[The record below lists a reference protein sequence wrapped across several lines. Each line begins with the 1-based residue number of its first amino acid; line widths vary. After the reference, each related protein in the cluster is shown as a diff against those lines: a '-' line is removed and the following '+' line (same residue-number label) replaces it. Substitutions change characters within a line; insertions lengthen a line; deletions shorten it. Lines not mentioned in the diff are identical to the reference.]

1 MNKRIIFHIDVNNA
15 FLSWSAVYLLK
26 NGYKQDI
33 RTIPSVIGGDEKMRH
48 GIVLAKSPV
57 AKKFGVITAE
67 TLYSAKKKCP
77 SLKVFPPNHD
87 FYDKCSKELFAYLK
101 NFSPQLEQFSIDE
114 CFIDMT
120 GTTYLYKDYLKL
132 ANDIKEEVK
141 KRFGFTVNVGIGN
154 NKLCAKM
161 ASDFEKPDKVH
172 TLFNDEV
179 KEKMWPLDVGELFM
193 VGKKTKEELNKISI
207 YTVRDLA
214 NADIKILKKYFKNHA
229 EDLKRAAWG
238 IDDSKIETKTKSS
251 SISTSQTFAYDITD
265 EEKLKSILFQY
276 ANDLTR
282 QLRSKKQYANT
293 VAVIF
298 KNNNFK
304 SYTAQAKLNN
314 ATNETKEIYNLAISI
329 FDKNYKKEPIRLIG
343 LRLAELSF
351 QKETQLTLFD
361 KAIEEKKADVQM
373 IVDSINEKFGKTLV
387 APASLRQNIA
397 LNKNKSKNK

>member
-57 AKKFGVITAE
+57 AKKYGVVTAE

-77 SLKVFPPNHD
+77 SLKVFPPNHN

-101 NFSPQLEQFSIDE
+101 NFSPQLEQFSVDE

-120 GTTYLYKDYLKL
+120 GTNYLYKDYLKL
-132 ANDIKEEVK
+132 ANDIKEDVK
-141 KRFGFTVNVGIGN
+141 KRFGFTVNIGVGN

-172 TLFNDEV
+172 TLFSDEV

-193 VGKKTKEELNKISI
+193 VGKKTKETLNKISI
-207 YTVRDLA
+207 YTIKDLA
-214 NADIKILKKYFKNHA
+214 SADIKILKKYFKNHA

-238 IDDSKIETKTKSS
+238 IDESKLEINTKSS
-251 SISTSQTFAYDITD
+251 SISTSQTFAHDITD

-282 QLRSKKQYANT
+282 QLRSKKKYANT

-298 KNNNFK
+298 KTNNFK
-304 SYTAQAKLNN
+304 NYSAQAKLNN

-329 FDKNYKKEPIRLIG
+329 FEKNYKKEPIRLIG
-343 LRLAELSF
+343 LRLADLSF
-351 QKETQLTLFD
+351 QKDTQISLFD
-361 KAIEEKKADVQM
+361 NAVEEKKADVQM
-373 IVDSINEKFGKTLV
+373 IVDSINERFGKTLV

-397 LNKNKSKNK
+397 LNKNESKNK